1 MSRPQSLVLAVMLLR
16 QVQPEKTSVLKF
28 ALSVILSTQESRSL
42 LIQADVLTDS
52 KDVSILRNN
61 YFYTGGTN
69 VSPCFH
75 LSG

>member
-61 YFYTGGTN
+61 DFYTGGTN